1 MNGVTSRSR
10 TVFRTLQRFK
20 RTGSGV
26 RRRFRP
32 PYEAVR
38 GGNFLFVN
46 WKYVNGPIQ
55 KKKEISI
62 LHRYQFPH
70 LSPTRLQY
78 YVFSLQ
84 KVPHLFP
91 HIYNITYFHC
101 TYYLAGRLRK
111 LIFKHTGAS
120 PHRGSRR
127 SPRFYRLPQRRS
139 RTKSSYNEFCLW
151 NGNFLFFC
159 MGPFTHF
166 QLTERKFVWCT
177 IYPPYFLG
185 HSSCAGES

>member
-62 LHRYQFPH
+62 LHTYQFPH

-91 HIYNITYFHC
+91 HLYNITYFHC
-101 TYYLAGRLRK
+101 TYYLAGQLSIQGLRPIAAHAAPPVFIDCRSAEVVPNPLIMNSVCGMEISFFSVWGRLHIFSWRK
-111 LIFKHTGAS
+111 
-120 PHRGSRR
+120 
-127 SPRFYRLPQRRS
+127 
-139 RTKSSYNEFCLW
+139 
-151 NGNFLFFC
+151 GNLF
-159 MGPFTHF
+159 GVLYIH
-166 QLTERKFVWCT
+166 LT
-177 IYPPYFLG
+177 
-185 HSSCAGES
+185 S